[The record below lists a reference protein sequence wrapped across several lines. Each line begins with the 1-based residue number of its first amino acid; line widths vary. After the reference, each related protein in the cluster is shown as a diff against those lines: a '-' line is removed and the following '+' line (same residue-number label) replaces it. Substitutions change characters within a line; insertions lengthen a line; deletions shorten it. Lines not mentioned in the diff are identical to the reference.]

1 MQIESLVGKTAVILA
16 ALCTLFSIL
25 RVSRDAWQ
33 EAKAK
38 RVYCRQQTVRA
49 RQIDKLGLHAVL
61 DLELTA
67 WRADRDK
74 RGLDS
79 I

>member
-1 MQIESLVGKTAVILA
+1 MQIESLVGQTAVILA
-16 ALCTLFSIL
+16 ALCTVFSVIRL
-25 RVSRDAWQ
+25 SRALWQ

-38 RVYCRQQTVRA
+38 RAYRRQQTVRA

-61 DLELTA
+61 NLELTA

>member
-16 ALCTLFSIL
+16 ALCTVFSVL
-25 RVSRDAWQ
+25 RLSRALWQ

-38 RVYCRQQTVRA
+38 RAYRRRETA
-49 RQIDKLGLHAVL
+49 RNVQIDKLGLHAVL
-61 DLELTA
+61 NLELTA
-67 WRADRDK
+67 WRANRDK

>member
-1 MQIESLVGKTAVILA
+1 MQIESLVGQTAVILA
-16 ALCTLFSIL
+16 ALCTLVSIARAL
-25 RVSRDAWQ
+25 DILWQ
-33 EAKAK
+33 EAKAN
-38 RVYCRQQTVRA
+38 RVYRRRETA
-49 RQIDKLGLHAVL
+49 RNVQIDKLGRNAVL

>member
-33 EAKAK
+33 EAKAN
-38 RVYCRQQTVRA
+38 RVYRRRETA
-49 RQIDKLGLHAVL
+49 RNVQINKLGLNAVL
-61 DLELTA
+61 DIELTA